1 MADPLPT
8 KESSEEVIFLRRMK
22 KKDILSK
29 IFKYTKDFYQID
41 TMRQIKVMVPSV
53 LEGLMQKDREKIGIP
68 IPQSFRDP
76 TRSYSGL
83 LKPPTSALKSR
94 IKTSSSNKSFPTAI
108 S

>member
-41 TMRQIKVMVPSV
+41 TMR
-53 LEGLMQKDREKIGIP
+53 
-68 IPQSFRDP
+68 
-76 TRSYSGL
+76 
-83 LKPPTSALKSR
+83 
-94 IKTSSSNKSFPTAI
+94 
-108 S
+108 